1 MQARH
6 LDRRRYFMEEAA
18 TTEKYFIPY
27 LSRFI
32 ATSGVRVL
40 EVGCGEGGNLL
51 PFARRACRV
60 TGVDMSELRIRQ
72 AQTYFREEGA
82 AAELVCCDILDYD
95 CRGRSF
101 DLIIMHDVADAF
113 RRPSAD
119 SPQPVAVAHA
129 VCPSPA
135 SCRLWASAQV
145 LWRRRLHRRRTD
157 VNKAD
162 ALHGRGFQPYCG
174 AGGVCRGRHAAVD
187 DKSSLRNQV
196 WPQADGAALAAAHA
210 AVCQKLSFLV
220 VFLCAAPQLTPLPA
234 LGAGSERGA
243 FKDIAPLRLPQHS
256 AQRQFVRVE
265 VGLYADGSLVGIL
278 P

>member
-101 DLIIMHDVADAF
+101 DLIIMHDVVEHV
-113 RRPSAD
+113 P
-119 SPQPVAVAHA
+119 
-129 VCPSPA
+129 
-135 SCRLWASAQV
+135 
-145 LWRRRLHRRRTD
+145 
-157 VNKAD
+157 
-162 ALHGRGFQPYCG
+162 
-174 AGGVCRGRHAAVD
+174 
-187 DKSSLRNQV
+187 DK
-196 WPQADGAALAAAHA
+196 AALLS
-210 AVCQKLSFLV
+210 KLSCMLAPHGV
-220 VFLCAAPQLTPLPA
+220 VFV
-234 LGAGSERGA
+234 A
-243 FKDIAPLRLPQHS
+243 FPPWQMPFGGHQQIARSRLSISCLVPFMGTCS
-256 AQRQFVRVE
+256 
-265 VGLYADGSLVGIL
+265 GSLAKTTS

>member
-101 DLIIMHDVADAF
+101 DLIIMHDVVEHLPDKAALLSKLSCMLAPHGAVFVAF
-113 RRPSAD
+113 PPWQMPFGGHQQIARSRLLSRMPFVHLLPRAVYGHVLRLFGEDDFTIGELMSIRQTRCTVEAF
-119 SPQPVAVAHA
+119 SRIAARSGYAVADMRLWMINPHYETKFGLRPL
-129 VCPSPA
+129 VLPSPLRMLPYVRNFLSS
-135 SCRLWASAQV
+135 SCFYV
-145 LWRRRLHRRRTD
+145 LRR
-157 VNKAD
+157 
-162 ALHGRGFQPYCG
+162 C
-174 AGGVCRGRHAAVD
+174 
-187 DKSSLRNQV
+187 
-196 WPQADGAALAAAHA
+196 
-210 AVCQKLSFLV
+210 
-220 VFLCAAPQLTPLPA
+220 
-234 LGAGSERGA
+234 
-243 FKDIAPLRLPQHS
+243 
-256 AQRQFVRVE
+256 
-265 VGLYADGSLVGIL
+265 
-278 P
+278 